1 MFQATGD
8 SFYLEIVSPDWAF
21 TKIFCI
27 WKRLF
32 LKELFLEEAQ
42 FNAYI

>member
-8 SFYLEIVSPDWAF
+8 SFYLEIVSPYWAF

-32 LKELFLEEAQ
+32 LKQLFLEEAQ
-42 FNAYI
+42 FSAYI

>member
-8 SFYLEIVSPDWAF
+8 SFYLEIVCRIGIF

-32 LKELFLEEAQ
+32 LKELFLEEAY